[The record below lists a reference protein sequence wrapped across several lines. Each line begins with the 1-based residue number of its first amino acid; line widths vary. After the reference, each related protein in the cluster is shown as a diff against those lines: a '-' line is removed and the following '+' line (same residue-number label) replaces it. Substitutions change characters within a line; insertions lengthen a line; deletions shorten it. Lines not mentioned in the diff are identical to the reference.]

1 MQLVNEL
8 KPLGGSLLCA
18 RLQTSAQL
26 PRKPYPSSR
35 HILPRKSQFL
45 TKPYLH
51 LIPHSFKTIL
61 FSLRKRSVV
70 TKFADV

>member
-8 KPLGGSLLCA
+8 KPSGGSLLCA

-35 HILPRKSQFL
+35 HIFCRERVSFLRNRTCISYLTALKQFC
-45 TKPYLH
+45 
-51 LIPHSFKTIL
+51 F
-61 FSLRKRSVV
+61 R
-70 TKFADV
+70 